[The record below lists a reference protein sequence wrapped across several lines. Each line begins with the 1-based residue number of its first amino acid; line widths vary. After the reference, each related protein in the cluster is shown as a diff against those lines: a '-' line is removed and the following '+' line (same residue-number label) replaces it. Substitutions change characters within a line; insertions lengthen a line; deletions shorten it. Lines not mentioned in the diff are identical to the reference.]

1 MVADRRVGER
11 VRARCRLPLTVAL
24 VSTILYLVRM
34 SSFPRL
40 RTDLIAV
47 PSEVDG
53 TVYYTLKDPITGNY
67 FRMREPEYWLIQQLN
82 GETSPSRIA
91 ESFAEKFQMRIGPE
105 AVDQFISTLGNLYF
119 LEDGRSEVEIAKAAR
134 ESKRTRSLAARVLF
148 VKLKAFD
155 PSSLLEKVFGFYRP
169 FHRPFWFVIQF
180 VVILLGISL
189 LSIHSNQFAVR
200 LDELLTF
207 STIVTIVAALFLMI
221 LAHEFAHALVCRY
234 HGGRVREMGF
244 LLMYFQP
251 CFYCD
256 VSDAWLFRE
265 KSQRLA
271 VTWAGPYCQFVFLAL
286 AVIVWRVTVPGTGI
300 SEFARI
306 CAIVAWVNF
315 LFNFNPLIKLDGYY
329 LLSDWLEIPNLRQ
342 KAFGYLG
349 NVLKRHL
356 LGWPIERV
364 MVSGRERKIFLV
376 YAILAFAY
384 SAGLIVYVIW
394 LVGGFVVA
402 RWGGAGFLLMALA
415 LAVILKQSVAE
426 AARGTKQHFIY
437 MRRLLHQPF
446 RLTIYIILL
455 VAIVVV
461 AGFIRFPHRVVGD
474 VVVQPMSEFSLS
486 TSTDGL
492 LETYLRHGGANP
504 EKKTSILKLITQ
516 DVGAFPVTPK
526 VKEGQTVK
534 IGDTLAVIA
543 SNTVDKDL
551 QGARSD
557 LQRLQDQLT
566 VLRTQ
571 PKREEIAAA
580 QADVRAA
587 QTTYD
592 QALRDLNRIKELA
605 SRDLVAANQ
614 LESVKSAADVA
625 KASLE
630 NKKSYLALLK
640 SPPRP
645 EDEAVIQRDIEKQL
659 SRIAFFEAQLVAQ
672 VITSPIDGLVSV
684 TRHQDALLTV
694 ADNHVVE
701 LLVPV
706 SDYDINLVADGQP
719 VRVKVRSYPD
729 ELFFGT
735 VVRVPKVTTDSVT
748 SMQFP
753 VAVAVFN
760 AHGKLTPGMS
770 GYAKIEVGERTL
782 FQRAIRKVMSVVRV
796 EFWSWWLW

>member
-1 MVADRRVGER
+1 M
-11 VRARCRLPLTVAL
+11 
-24 VSTILYLVRM
+24 STY
-34 SSFPRL
+34 PRL
-40 RTDLIAV
+40 RTDLVAV

-53 TVYYTLKDPITGNY
+53 STVYTVRDPITGRY
-67 FRMREPEYWLIQQLN
+67 FRLREPEYWLIQQLD
-82 GETSPSRIA
+82 GETSPSTIA
-91 ESFAEKFQMRIGPE
+91 TRFQEKFQMNIGAE
-105 AVDQFISTLGNLYF
+105 AVEQFVKALEQLYF
-119 LEDGRSEVEIAKAAR
+119 LDDGRSEVEVAKAAR
-134 ESKRTRSLAARVLF
+134 ESKRKQSLAARLLF
-148 VKLKAFD
+148 IKVKGYD
-155 PSSLLEKVFGFYRP
+155 PSQFIERLFQYYRP
-169 FHRPFWFVIQF
+169 FHRPLWF
-180 VVILLGISL
+180 LL
-189 LSIHSNQFAVR
+189 QFAVIMLGMFLLSAHFSNFALR
-200 LDELLTF
+200 LPELF
-207 STIVTIVAALFLMI
+207 NIGSIVTIVAALFLMI
-221 LAHEFAHALVCRY
+221 TLHEFAHALVCRY
-234 HGGRVREMGF
+234 HGGKVREMGF

-256 VSDAWLFRE
+256 VSDAWLFKE

-271 VTWAGPYCQFVFLAL
+271 VTWAGTYFQFFFLAV

-306 CAIVAWVNF
+306 CAIVSWVNF

-342 KAFGYLG
+342 RSFGYLG

-364 MVSGRERKIFLV
+364 TVTPRQRKIFLI
-376 YAILAFAY
+376 YALLAFVY

-394 LVGGFVVA
+394 LVGEFLIA
-402 RWGGAGFLLMALA
+402 KWGGTGFLLLVAV
-415 LAVILKQSVAE
+415 LAVIFKQPAAE
-426 AARGTKQHFIY
+426 AARGTRQHLIY
-437 MRRLLHQPF
+437 MKRLLHQPI
-446 RLTIYIILL
+446 RLTIYSLL
-455 VAIVVV
+455 LLAVIFVG
-461 AGFIRFPHRVVGD
+461 GFVNFPHRVVGD

-486 TSTDGL
+486 TSSDGL
-492 LETYLRHGGANP
+492 LETFLRHGGANP

-516 DVGAFPVTPK
+516 DVGAFPVTPR

-587 QTTYD
+587 QATYD
-592 QALRDLNRIKELA
+592 QSLRDLNRIKELA
-605 SRDLVAANQ
+605 ERDLVAANQ
-614 LESVKSAADVA
+614 LESVRSSADVA

-645 EDEAVIQRDIEKQL
+645 QDEAIIQRDIEKQM
-659 SRIAFFEAQLVAQ
+659 SRIAFFEAQLGAQ
-672 VITSPIDGLVSV
+672 VILSPIDGLVSV
-684 TRHQDALLTV
+684 TRHSDALLTV
-694 ADNHVVE
+694 ADNNVVE

-706 SDYDINLVADGQP
+706 SDFDLNLVQTGQP
-719 VRVKVRSYPD
+719 VRVKVRSFPD
-729 ELFFGT
+729 RLFYGT
-735 VVRVPKVTTDSVT
+735 VVRVPKISNEEGVA
-748 SMQFP
+748 MQFP

-760 AHGKLTPGMS
+760 AAGSLNPGMT

-782 FQRAIRKVMSVVRV
+782 LERAIRKAMSVVRV

>member
-1 MVADRRVGER
+1 M
-11 VRARCRLPLTVAL
+11 
-24 VSTILYLVRM
+24 ST
-34 SSFPRL
+34 FARL
-40 RTDLIAV
+40 RTDLVAV
-47 PSEVDG
+47 PSEADG
-53 TVYYTLKDPITGNY
+53 ATVYTIKDPITGSY
-67 FRMREPEYWLIQQLN
+67 FRLREPEYWLIQQLD
-82 GETSPSRIA
+82 GERSPSEVA
-91 ESFAEKFQMRIGPE
+91 SLFQSKYQMAIGAE
-105 AVDQFISTLGNLYF
+105 AVEQFIAALGKLYF
-119 LEDGRSEVEIAKAAR
+119 LEDGRSEVEIAKASLEA
-134 ESKRTRSLAARVLF
+134 KRKQSLAARVLF
-148 VKLKAFD
+148 IKLKAYD
-155 PSSLLEKVFGFYRP
+155 PSKLIERLFSYYRP
-169 FHRPFWFVIQF
+169 FHRPFWFFIQF
-180 VVILLGISL
+180 AVILLGMVL
-189 LSIHSNQFAVR
+189 LSVHAERFAVR
-200 LDELLTF
+200 IPELF
-207 STIVTIVAALFLMI
+207 NIASIVTVVAALFLMI
-221 LAHEFAHALVCRY
+221 SLHEFAHALVCRY
-234 HGGRVREMGF
+234 HGGKVREMGF

-256 VSDAWLFRE
+256 VSDAWLFKE

-271 VTWAGPYCQFVFLAL
+271 VTWAGPYFQFFFLAI

-342 KAFGYLG
+342 RAFGYMG

-356 LGWPIERV
+356 LGWPVEPVTVTSRQ
-364 MVSGRERKIFLV
+364 RKIFLI
-376 YAILAFAY
+376 YAILAFLY
-384 SAGLIVYVIW
+384 SAGLIVYVVW
-394 LVGGFVVA
+394 LVGEFMIA
-402 RWGGAGFLLMALA
+402 KWGGAGFLLMVLA
-415 LAVILKQSVAE
+415 LAVIFKQTAKE
-426 AARGTKQHFIY
+426 AARGTRQHFRY
-437 MRRLLHQPF
+437 MKRLLQQPV
-446 RLTIYIILL
+446 RLTIYSLL
-455 VAIVVV
+455 LLAVIFVC
-461 AGFIRFPHRVVGD
+461 GFIKFPHRVVGD
-474 VVVQPMSEFSLS
+474 VVVRPMSEFSLA
-486 TSTDGL
+486 TSADGL

-516 DVGAFPVTPK
+516 DVGAFPVMPR
-526 VKEGQTVK
+526 VKEGQMVK

-587 QTTYD
+587 QATYD
-592 QALRDLNRIKELA
+592 QALRDLNRVKELA

-614 LESVKSAADVA
+614 LESVRSASDVA

-630 NKKSYLALLK
+630 NKRSYLALLK

-645 EDEAVIQRDIEKQL
+645 QDEAVIQRDIEKQL
-659 SRIAFFEAQLVAQ
+659 SRIAFFEAQLGAQ
-672 VITSPIDGLVSV
+672 VILSPIDGVVSV
-684 TRHQDALLTV
+684 TRNENALLTV
-694 ADNHVVE
+694 SDNQVVE

-706 SDYDINLVADGQP
+706 SDFDINLIATGQP
-719 VRVKVRSYPD
+719 VKVKVRSFSD
-729 ELFFGT
+729 TLFYGT
-735 VVRVPKVTTDSVT
+735 VVRVPKATSDST
-748 SMQFP
+748 EAMHFP

-760 AHGKLTPGMS
+760 AAGALTPGMT

-782 FQRAIRKVMSVVRV
+782 AERAVRKLMSVVRV